1 MGKYKISVV
10 VPVYKAENFLRMCV
24 DSILQQTLK
33 DVEIVLVDDG
43 SPDRSGQICDE
54 YATQH
59 QNVMVIH
66 QENSGINK
74 ARYAGVKKATSD
86 WITFADND
94 DTLPLDALE
103 RLYAKTENTEL
114 VIGSF
119 VNLEVDENLS
129 LEQYRQGVID
139 STLIPP
145 QPWGKLYRKEL
156 FSENTF
162 DFPREIDGA
171 EDMIMSIRILFS
183 LTRPPHFVKKSVYHF
198 MRHTSSASHTIKK
211 TLDYEYLFDDC
222 RVNSIPPEQRERYM
236 ESILRNRINGLIGVA
251 VNFPQDV
258 AKKEHPFFDRINADI
273 KRYHYKTNLREYL
286 LLHSHSP
293 FLMKGI
299 AYQRMICLSLR
310 YRLHLLFSKFNKKQ

>member
-66 QENSGINK
+66 QENGGINK

-103 RLYAKTENTEL
+103 RLYAQTENTEL

-129 LEQYRQGVID
+129 LEQY
-139 STLIPP
+139 
-145 QPWGKLYRKEL
+145 
-156 FSENTF
+156 
-162 DFPREIDGA
+162 
-171 EDMIMSIRILFS
+171 
-183 LTRPPHFVKKSVYHF
+183 
-198 MRHTSSASHTIKK
+198 
-211 TLDYEYLFDDC
+211 
-222 RVNSIPPEQRERYM
+222 
-236 ESILRNRINGLIGVA
+236 
-251 VNFPQDV
+251 
-258 AKKEHPFFDRINADI
+258 
-273 KRYHYKTNLREYL
+273 
-286 LLHSHSP
+286 
-293 FLMKGI
+293 
-299 AYQRMICLSLR
+299 
-310 YRLHLLFSKFNKKQ
+310 

>member
-24 DSILQQTLK
+24 DSILKQTLK

-54 YATQH
+54 YAAQH

-66 QENSGINK
+66 QENGGINK

-103 RLYAKTENTEL
+103 RLYAQTENTEL

-183 LTRPPHFVKKSVYHF
+183 LTRPPHFVKKSVYHLCDT
-198 MRHTSSASHTIKK
+198 H
-211 TLDYEYLFDDC
+211 
-222 RVNSIPPEQRERYM
+222 RVPLIP
-236 ESILRNRINGLIGVA
+236 S
-251 VNFPQDV
+251 
-258 AKKEHPFFDRINADI
+258 
-273 KRYHYKTNLREYL
+273 KR
-286 LLHSHSP
+286 P
-293 FLMKGI
+293 
-299 AYQRMICLSLR
+299 
-310 YRLHLLFSKFNKKQ
+310 

>member
-1 MGKYKISVV
+1 
-10 VPVYKAENFLRMCV
+10 
-24 DSILQQTLK
+24 
-33 DVEIVLVDDG
+33 
-43 SPDRSGQICDE
+43 
-54 YATQH
+54 
-59 QNVMVIH
+59 MVIH
-66 QENSGINK
+66 QENGGINK

-103 RLYAKTENTEL
+103 RLYAQTENTEL